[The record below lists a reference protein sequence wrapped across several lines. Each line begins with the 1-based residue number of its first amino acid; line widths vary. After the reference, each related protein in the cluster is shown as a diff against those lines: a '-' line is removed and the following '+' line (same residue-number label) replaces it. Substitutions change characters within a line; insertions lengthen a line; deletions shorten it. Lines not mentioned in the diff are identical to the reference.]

1 MDSSLDGLSVSYT
14 TCVVAL
20 TSSNLSGTDDY
31 QSRDPCNPENTWHN
45 LLKKTGFSGVD
56 VEFRDFENNVCHGF
70 SILISTANLATAN
83 TAAFPPILIIAD
95 PESERQQAFV
105 KGVKAR
111 LGKSGQH
118 SCSVMNF
125 QEAALTSDGLHDQC
139 CLLLEEPGRSILRET
154 NMETFKN
161 LKAVLLNSDSVL
173 WVTGHQHLTSP
184 DFGMVQGLSR
194 VVRTEHT
201 KLTISTLALDLHE
214 SIEKGVEN
222 IEKVL
227 SGMVLNRKNRGHEP
241 EYIEKDGLLQIS
253 RLIEAKDLNHD
264 IFLKTC
270 PQQLRF
276 QHFKEGPALKL
287 KIRVP
292 GLLDTFEFHEDTAFR
307 TPLASGEIEVEVR
320 AVGLNFLDCL
330 AALGRVNA
338 KSFGSEGAG
347 IVTRIGDNCQLRPG
361 DRVSVCSFD
370 VFGTYARVMEDCAI
384 KIPDTL
390 SFVVAAAV
398 PTTFTTVYY
407 GLCEVARM
415 QKGETIL
422 IHAGAGGT
430 GQAAI
435 QLAQNA
441 GLEIF
446 ATVGSNEKKKLLI
459 ERYGLEPDHILYS
472 RDLSFAQGIKRLTSG
487 RGVDIILN
495 SLAGEGLVASW
506 ECIAPYGRFIEI
518 GKKDISSH
526 GKLPMFPFAANVSFS
541 AIDLAFKPQNRPPV
555 IQRSFENAMILLKE
569 GKMRPAHPLNVFG
582 LAEIE
587 KAFRYLQSGKHSGKI
602 VIDYDLEDKVPVGA
616 PKHSQ

>member
-1 MDSSLDGLSVSYT
+1 M
-14 TCVVAL
+14 AL
-20 TSSNLSGTDDY
+20 TSSNLSGTDPY
-31 QSRDPCNPENTWHN
+31 LSQGPCNPENTWHN
-45 LLKKTGFSGVD
+45 VLKKTGFSGVD
-56 VEFRDFENNVCHGF
+56 VEFRDFESNACHGF
-70 SILISTANLATAN
+70 SILISTANPATVN
-83 TAAFPPILIIAD
+83 CAAFSPILIIAD
-95 PESERQQAFV
+95 PESERQQALA
-105 KGVKAR
+105 KGVKVR
-111 LGKSGQH
+111 LEKSGQH
-118 SCSVMNF
+118 SCSVICF
-125 QEAALTSDGLHDQC
+125 QEAAITSHGLHGQC
-139 CLLLEEPGRSILRET
+139 CLLLEEAERSILRET
-154 NMETFKN
+154 TQEAFNN
-161 LKAVLLNSDSVL
+161 LKAIILNSNSVL
-173 WVTGHQHLTSP
+173 WVTEQQCLTSP

-201 KLTISTLALDLHE
+201 KLTISTLALDFHD
-214 SIEKGVEN
+214 SIDKGAEN

-227 SGMVLNRKNRGHEP
+227 SGMVLNRKDRGHEP
-241 EYIEKDGLLQIS
+241 EYLEKDGLLQIS
-253 RLIEAKDLNHD
+253 RLVEAKDLNQD
-264 IFLKTC
+264 IFLKTS
-270 PQQLRF
+270 PPQLRF

-287 KIRVP
+287 SIKAP
-292 GLLDTFEFHEDTAFR
+292 GLLDTFEFREDTAFG
-307 TPLASGEIEVEVR
+307 TPLAPGEIEVEVR

-338 KSFGSEGAG
+338 KALGSECAG
-347 IVTRIGDNCQLRPG
+347 LVTRIGDNCQLRPG
-361 DRVSVCSFD
+361 DRVSVCSVD
-370 VFGTYARVMEDCAI
+370 VFGTYARVMEDCTI
-384 KIPDTL
+384 KIPDTI
-390 SFVVAAAV
+390 SFIVAAAV

-446 ATVGSNEKKKLLI
+446 ATVGSNEKKGLLI
-459 ERYGLEPDHILYS
+459 DRYGLEPSHILYS

-487 RGVDIILN
+487 RGVDIVLN

-518 GKKDISSH
+518 GKKDIYSH

-555 IQRSFENAMILLKE
+555 IRRSFENAMMLLKE

-602 VIDYDLEDKVPVGA
+602 VIDYDLEDKVPVSA
-616 PKHSQ
+616 PPINSQ

>member
-1 MDSSLDGLSVSYT
+1 M
-14 TCVVAL
+14 AL
-20 TSSNLSGTDDY
+20 TSSNLSGTDPY
-31 QSRDPCNPENTWHN
+31 LSQGPCNPENTWHN
-45 LLKKTGFSGVD
+45 VLKKTGFSGVD
-56 VEFRDFENNVCHGF
+56 VEFRDFESNACHGF
-70 SILISTANLATAN
+70 SILISTANPATVN
-83 TAAFPPILIIAD
+83 CAAFSPILIIAD
-95 PESERQQAFV
+95 PESERQQALA
-105 KGVKAR
+105 KGVKVR
-111 LGKSGQH
+111 LEKSGQH
-118 SCSVMNF
+118 SCSVICF
-125 QEAALTSDGLHDQC
+125 QEAAITSHGLHGQC
-139 CLLLEEPGRSILRET
+139 CLLLEEAERSILRET
-154 NMETFKN
+154 TQEAFNN
-161 LKAVLLNSDSVL
+161 LKAIILNSNSVL
-173 WVTGHQHLTSP
+173 WVTEQQCPTSP

-201 KLTISTLALDLHE
+201 KLTISTLALDFHD
-214 SIEKGVEN
+214 SIDKGAEN

-227 SGMVLNRKNRGHEP
+227 SGMVLNRKDRGHEP
-241 EYIEKDGLLQIS
+241 EYLEKDGLLQIS
-253 RLIEAKDLNHD
+253 RLVEAKDLNQD
-264 IFLKTC
+264 IFLKTS
-270 PQQLRF
+270 PPQLRF

-287 KIRVP
+287 SIRAP
-292 GLLDTFEFHEDTAFR
+292 GLLDTFEFREDTAFG
-307 TPLASGEIEVEVR
+307 TPLAPGEIEVEVR

-338 KSFGSEGAG
+338 KAFGSECAG
-347 IVTRIGDNCQLRPG
+347 LVTRIGDNCQLRPG
-361 DRVSVCSFD
+361 DRVSVCSVD
-370 VFGTYARVMEDCAI
+370 VFGTYARVMEDCTI
-384 KIPDTL
+384 KIPDTI
-390 SFVVAAAV
+390 SFIVAAAV

-446 ATVGSNEKKKLLI
+446 ATVGSNEKKGLLI
-459 ERYGLEPDHILYS
+459 DRYGLEPSHILYS

-487 RGVDIILN
+487 RGVDIVLN

-518 GKKDISSH
+518 GKKDIYSH

-555 IQRSFENAMILLKE
+555 IRRSFENAMMLLKE

-602 VIDYDLEDKVPVGA
+602 VIDYDLEDKVPVSA
-616 PKHSQ
+616 PPINSQ

>member
-1 MDSSLDGLSVSYT
+1 MTPSASRHRT
-14 TCVVAL
+14 F
-20 TSSNLSGTDDY
+20 SNLSGSDDY
-31 QSRDPCNPENTWHN
+31 QSQNRYNRESTWHID
-45 LLKKTGFSGVD
+45 LKMTGFSGVD
-56 VEFRDFENNVCHGF
+56 VEFRDFQSNARHCF
-70 SILISTANLATAN
+70 SVLISTATPATTSPAI
-83 TAAFPPILIIAD
+83 FPPILIIAD
-95 PESERQQAFV
+95 PESERQQALAEGLKV
-105 KGVKAR
+105 R
-111 LGKSGQH
+111 LKKLGQH
-118 SCSVMNF
+118 SCHVMNF
-125 QEAALTSDGLHDQC
+125 QETVLTTNTLRDKC
-139 CLLLEEPGRSILRET
+139 CLLLEESGRSILKEID
-154 NMETFKN
+154 NETFNN
-161 LKAVLLNSDSVL
+161 LKGVLLNSGSVL
-173 WVTGHQHLTSP
+173 WVTEHQRLTSP
-184 DFGMVQGLSR
+184 DFGIVQGLGR
-194 VVRTEHT
+194 VVRTEHS
-201 KLTISTLALDLHE
+201 KLTISTLASDFQN
-214 SIEKGVEN
+214 SIDRRAEN

-227 SGMVLNRKNRGHEP
+227 IGMLLDQKDRGHEP
-241 EYIEKDGLLQIS
+241 EYIEKNGMLHIS
-253 RLIEAKDLNHD
+253 RVIEAKDLNQN

-270 PQQLRF
+270 PQRSRF

-287 KIRVP
+287 SIRAP
-292 GLLDTFEFHEDTAFR
+292 GSLDTFEFREDTAFG
-307 TPLASGEIEVEVR
+307 TPLAPGEIEVEVR

-338 KSFGSEGAG
+338 KALGSECAG
-347 IVTRIGDNCQLRPG
+347 IVTRIGDTCQLRPG

-384 KIPDTL
+384 KIPDTTSL
-390 SFVVAAAV
+390 VVAAAV

-441 GLEIF
+441 SLEIF
-446 ATVGSNEKKKLLI
+446 TTVGSNEKKKLLI
-459 ERYGLEPDHILYS
+459 DRYGLKPSNILYS

-487 RGVDIILN
+487 RGVDIVLN

-518 GKKDISSH
+518 GKKDIYSR

-555 IQRSFENAMILLKE
+555 IRRSFENAMILLQE
-569 GKMRPAHPLNVFG
+569 GKMRPAHPLNIFG

-602 VIDYDLEDKVPVGA
+602 VIDYDLEDKVPVSA
-616 PKHSQ
+616 PKYLYNLLRA

>member
-1 MDSSLDGLSVSYT
+1 M
-14 TCVVAL
+14 AL
-20 TSSNLSGTDDY
+20 TSSNLSGTDPY
-31 QSRDPCNPENTWHN
+31 LSQGPCNPENTWHN
-45 LLKKTGFSGVD
+45 VLKKTGFSGVD
-56 VEFRDFENNVCHGF
+56 VEFRDFESNACHGF
-70 SILISTANLATAN
+70 SILISTANPATVN
-83 TAAFPPILIIAD
+83 CAAFSPILIIAD
-95 PESERQQAFV
+95 PESERQQALA
-105 KGVKAR
+105 KGVKVR
-111 LGKSGQH
+111 LEKSGQH
-118 SCSVMNF
+118 SCSVICF
-125 QEAALTSDGLHDQC
+125 QEAAITSHGLHGQC
-139 CLLLEEPGRSILRET
+139 CLLLEEAERSILRET
-154 NMETFKN
+154 TQEAFNN
-161 LKAVLLNSDSVL
+161 LKAIILNSNSVL
-173 WVTGHQHLTSP
+173 WVTEQQCLTSP

-201 KLTISTLALDLHE
+201 KLTISTLALDFHD
-214 SIEKGVEN
+214 SIDKGAEN

-227 SGMVLNRKNRGHEP
+227 SGMVLNRKDRGHEP
-241 EYIEKDGLLQIS
+241 EYLEKDGLLQIS
-253 RLIEAKDLNHD
+253 RLVEAKDLNQD
-264 IFLKTC
+264 IFLKTS
-270 PQQLRF
+270 PPQLRF

-287 KIRVP
+287 SIKAP
-292 GLLDTFEFHEDTAFR
+292 GLLDALEFREDTAFG
-307 TPLASGEIEVEVR
+307 TPLAPGEIEVEVR

-338 KSFGSEGAG
+338 KALGSECAG
-347 IVTRIGDNCQLRPG
+347 LVTRIGDNCQLRPG
-361 DRVSVCSFD
+361 DRVSVCSVD
-370 VFGTYARVMEDCAI
+370 VFGTYARVMEDCTI
-384 KIPDTL
+384 KIPDTI
-390 SFVVAAAV
+390 SFIVAAAV

-446 ATVGSNEKKKLLI
+446 ATVGSNEKKGLLI
-459 ERYGLEPDHILYS
+459 DRYGLEPSHILYS

-487 RGVDIILN
+487 RGVDIVLN

-518 GKKDISSH
+518 GKKDIYSH

-555 IQRSFENAMILLKE
+555 IRRSFENAMMLLKE

-602 VIDYDLEDKVPVGA
+602 VIDYDLEDKVPVSA
-616 PKHSQ
+616 PPINSQ

>member
-1 MDSSLDGLSVSYT
+1 MGSSLDGLSVSYT
-14 TCVVAL
+14 ICVIAL
-20 TSSNLSGTDDY
+20 TFSNLSDTDDY
-31 QSRDPCNPENTWHN
+31 QSRGPCNPENTWHN

-56 VEFRDFENNVCHGF
+56 VEFRDFESNVCHGF

-95 PESERQQAFV
+95 PKSERQQAFA

-111 LGKSGQH
+111 LGKSGEH

-173 WVTGHQHLTSP
+173 WVTGQQHLTSP
-184 DFGMVQGLSR
+184 DYGMVQGLSR
-194 VVRTEHT
+194 VLRTEHA
-201 KLTISTLALDLHE
+201 KLTISTLAFDLHE

-270 PQQLRF
+270 RQQLRF

-287 KIRVP
+287 TVRVP
-292 GLLDTFEFHEDTAFR
+292 GLLDTFEFHEDTAFI

-459 ERYGLEPDHILYS
+459 ERYGLEPGHILYS

-541 AIDLAFKPQNRPPV
+541 AIDLAFEPQNRPPV

>member
-56 VEFRDFENNVCHGF
+56 VEFRDFESNVCHGF

-139 CLLLEEPGRSILRET
+139 CLLLEEPGHSILRET
-154 NMETFKN
+154 NMKTFKN

-241 EYIEKDGLLQIS
+241 EYIEKDGLLQVS

-276 QHFKEGPALKL
+276 HQFKEGPALKL
-287 KIRVP
+287 KVRVP
-292 GLLDTFEFHEDTAFR
+292 GLLDTFEFREDTAFR

-347 IVTRIGDNCQLRPG
+347 IITRVGDNCQLRPG

-390 SFVVAAAV
+390 SFIVAAAV

-446 ATVGSNEKKKLLI
+446 ATVGSDEKKKLLI

-616 PKHSQ
+616 PKRSQ

>member
-56 VEFRDFENNVCHGF
+56 VEFRDFESNVCHGF

-154 NMETFKN
+154 NMKTFKN

-241 EYIEKDGLLQIS
+241 EYIEKDGLLQVS

-276 QHFKEGPALKL
+276 HQFKEGPALKL
-287 KIRVP
+287 KVRVP

-347 IVTRIGDNCQLRPG
+347 IITRVGDNCQLRPG

-390 SFVVAAAV
+390 SFIVAAAV

-446 ATVGSNEKKKLLI
+446 ATVGSDEKKKLLI

-616 PKHSQ
+616 PKRSQ

>member
-1 MDSSLDGLSVSYT
+1 M
-14 TCVVAL
+14 
-20 TSSNLSGTDDY
+20 SGTDHY
-31 QSRDPCNPENTWHN
+31 QSQNRCNLENVWHN
-45 LLKKTGFSGVD
+45 HLKKTGFSGVD
-56 VEFRDFENNVCHGF
+56 VEFRDFQSNACHGL
-70 SILISTANLATAN
+70 SILISTATP
-83 TAAFPPILIIAD
+83 TTISPAAFPPILIIVD
-95 PESERQQAFV
+95 PESERQQALAE
-105 KGVKAR
+105 GVKDR
-111 LGKSGQH
+111 LKRLGQH

-125 QEAALTSDGLHDQC
+125 QETAITSNGLRDKC
-139 CLLLEEPGRSILRET
+139 YLLLEESGRSILKDI
-154 NMETFKN
+154 NKETFNN
-161 LKAVLLNSDSVL
+161 LKSILLNSDSVL
-173 WVTGHQHLTSP
+173 WVTEHQRLTSP

-201 KLTISTLALDLHE
+201 KLTISTLALGFHD
-214 SIEKGVEN
+214 SIDKRVEN

-227 SGMVLNRKNRGHEP
+227 SRMVLNQKDRGHEP

-253 RLIEAKDLNHD
+253 RLIEAKDLNQD

-270 PQQLRF
+270 PQQSRS

-287 KIRVP
+287 SIRAP
-292 GLLDTFEFHEDTAFR
+292 GLLDTFEFREDTAFG
-307 TPLASGEIEVEVR
+307 TPLAPGEIEVEVR

-330 AALGRVNA
+330 VALGRVNA
-338 KSFGSEGAG
+338 KALGSECAG
-347 IVTRIGDNCQLRPG
+347 IVTRIGDTCQLRPG

-384 KIPDTL
+384 KIPDST

-446 ATVGSNEKKKLLI
+446 TTVGSNEKKKLLI
-459 ERYGLEPDHILYS
+459 DRYGLKPSNILYS

-487 RGVDIILN
+487 RGVDIVWN

-518 GKKDISSH
+518 GKKDIYSH

-541 AIDLAFKPQNRPPV
+541 AIDLAFKPKNRPPV
-555 IQRSFENAMILLKE
+555 IRRSFENAMILLQE

-602 VIDYDLEDKVPVGA
+602 VIDYDLEDKVTVSA
-616 PKHSQ
+616 SKYLYELLRA

>member
-161 LKAVLLNSDSVL
+161 LKAVLLNSDSVF

>member
-1 MDSSLDGLSVSYT
+1 M
-14 TCVVAL
+14 AL
-20 TSSNLSGTDDY
+20 TSSNLSGTDPY
-31 QSRDPCNPENTWHN
+31 LSQGPCNPENTWHN
-45 LLKKTGFSGVD
+45 VLKKTGFSGVD
-56 VEFRDFENNVCHGF
+56 VEFRDFESNACHGF
-70 SILISTANLATAN
+70 SILISTANPATVN
-83 TAAFPPILIIAD
+83 CAAFSPILIIAD
-95 PESERQQAFV
+95 PESERQQALA
-105 KGVKAR
+105 KGVKVR
-111 LGKSGQH
+111 LEKSGQH
-118 SCSVMNF
+118 SCSVICF
-125 QEAALTSDGLHDQC
+125 QEAAITSHGLHGQC
-139 CLLLEEPGRSILRET
+139 CLLLEEAERSILRET
-154 NMETFKN
+154 TQEAFNN
-161 LKAVLLNSDSVL
+161 LKAIILNSNSVL
-173 WVTGHQHLTSP
+173 WVTEQQCLTSP

-201 KLTISTLALDLHE
+201 KLTISTLALDFHD
-214 SIEKGVEN
+214 SIDKGAEN

-227 SGMVLNRKNRGHEP
+227 SGMVLNRKDRGHEP
-241 EYIEKDGLLQIS
+241 EYLEKDGLLQIS
-253 RLIEAKDLNHD
+253 RLVEAKDLNQD
-264 IFLKTC
+264 IFLKTS
-270 PQQLRF
+270 PPQLRF

-287 KIRVP
+287 SIKAP
-292 GLLDTFEFHEDTAFR
+292 GLLDTLEFREDTAFG
-307 TPLASGEIEVEVR
+307 TPLAPGEIEVEVR

-338 KSFGSEGAG
+338 KALGSECAG
-347 IVTRIGDNCQLRPG
+347 LVTRIGDNCQLRPG
-361 DRVSVCSFD
+361 DRVSVCSVD
-370 VFGTYARVMEDCAI
+370 VFGTYARVMEDCTI
-384 KIPDTL
+384 KIPDTI
-390 SFVVAAAV
+390 SFIVAAAV

-446 ATVGSNEKKKLLI
+446 ATVGSNEKKGLLI
-459 ERYGLEPDHILYS
+459 DRYGLEPSHILYS

-487 RGVDIILN
+487 RGVDIVLN

-518 GKKDISSH
+518 GKKDIYSH

-555 IQRSFENAMILLKE
+555 IRRSFENAMMLLKE

-602 VIDYDLEDKVPVGA
+602 VIDYDLEDKVPVSA
-616 PKHSQ
+616 PPINSQ